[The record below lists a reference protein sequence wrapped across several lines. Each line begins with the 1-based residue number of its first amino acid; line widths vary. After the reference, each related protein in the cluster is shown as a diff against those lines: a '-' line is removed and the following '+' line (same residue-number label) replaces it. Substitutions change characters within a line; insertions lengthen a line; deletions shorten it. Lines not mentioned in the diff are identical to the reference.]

1 MLNPLKQMRCG
12 NIADMEGRVL
22 PHQHDI
28 NIRAQ
33 VDLLWRA
40 KTVMRALHPLQVV
53 HWVCPSRQPVMRI
66 QGQ

>member
-1 MLNPLKQMRCG
+1 MLNPLKQMRG
-12 NIADMEGRVL
+12 GYVPDMKGRVL

-40 KTVMRALHPLQVV
+40 KTVMRALYPLQVM

-66 QGQ
+66 